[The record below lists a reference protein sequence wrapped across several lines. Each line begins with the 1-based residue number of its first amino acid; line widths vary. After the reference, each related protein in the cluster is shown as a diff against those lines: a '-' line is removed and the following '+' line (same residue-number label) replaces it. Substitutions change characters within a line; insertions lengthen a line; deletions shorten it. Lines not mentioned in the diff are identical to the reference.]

1 MKALRTLMLATLVM
15 PCIAMASERNDLQ
28 SCYESAQLPELKPAS
43 SARELIVVVDETVPV
58 PEDIQ
63 KQAWGQITRFVQPG
77 DSVKLYSFSAFL
89 PGEYLRLLYAG
100 KLDKNAGEDA
110 RDDASARKLRT
121 LDQCLARQP
130 QDFEAGFGKLFV
142 KSLRDARQD
151 IPRSEIMNALR
162 KIGDDIKT
170 DDSTHDHVVF
180 LISDMLENSDYT
192 SFYAKNQIKN
202 LIVPEELKKA
212 QAHNLFADLSGA
224 RIYVT
229 GAGLITDGIKQ
240 SYRSG
245 KTMDA
250 LNEFWA
256 GYFSH
261 SNASLAGFGTPS
273 LGGDLK

>member
-1 MKALRTLMLATLVM
+1 MKALKALMIAALVVPHIALAT
-15 PCIAMASERNDLQ
+15 ERNDLQ
-28 SCYESAQLPELKPAS
+28 SCYETAQLPDLKPAS
-43 SARELIVVVDETVPV
+43 SGRELIVVVDETVPV
-58 PEDIQ
+58 PQDIQ

-89 PGEYLRLLYAG
+89 PGEYLRLIYAG
-100 KLDKNAGEDA
+100 KLDKNVGEEA
-110 RDDASARKLRT
+110 RDDVSARKLRS

-130 QDFEAGFGKLFV
+130 QDFETGFGKLFV

-170 DDSTHDHVVF
+170 AEMAHDHVVL

-202 LIVPEELKKA
+202 LVVADELKKA
-212 QAHNLFADLSGA
+212 QSHNLFADLSGA

-229 GAGLITDGIKQ
+229 GAGLITDDIKQ
-240 SYRSG
+240 NYRSG

-250 LNEFWA
+250 LNAFWA
-256 GYFSH
+256 GYFSQ

-273 LGGDLK
+273 LGGDLR

>member
-1 MKALRTLMLATLVM
+1 MKALKALMIAALVM
-15 PCIAMASERNDLQ
+15 PHIALAIERNDLQ
-28 SCYESAQLPELKPAS
+28 SCYETAQLPELKPTS
-43 SARELIVVVDETVPV
+43 SGRELIVVVDETVPV

-77 DSVKLYSFSAFL
+77 DSIKLYSFSAFL
-89 PGEYLRLLYAG
+89 PGEYLRLIYAG
-100 KLDKNAGEDA
+100 KLDKNVGEEA

-130 QDFEAGFGKLFV
+130 QDFETGFGKLFV

-170 DDSTHDHVVF
+170 AEKTHDHVVF

-202 LIVPEELKKA
+202 LVVADELKNA
-212 QAHNLFADLSGA
+212 RTHNLFADLSGA

-229 GAGLITDGIKQ
+229 GAGLITDDIKQ
-240 SYRSG
+240 GYRSG

-250 LNEFWA
+250 LNAFWN
-256 GYFSH
+256 GYFSQ

-273 LGGDLK
+273 LGGDLR

>member
-1 MKALRTLMLATLVM
+1 MKGLKALMLAALVM
-15 PCIAMASERNDLQ
+15 PCIASGNERNDLQ
-28 SCYESAQLPELKPAS
+28 SCYDTAQLSELKPAS
-43 SARELIVVVDETVPV
+43 SGRELIVVVDETVPV

-89 PGEYLRLLYAG
+89 PGEYLRLIYAG
-100 KLDKNAGEDA
+100 KLDKNLGEEA

-130 QDFEAGFGKLFV
+130 QDFETDFGKRFV

-170 DDSTHDHVVF
+170 AENTHDHVVF

-202 LIVPEELKKA
+202 LVVAEELKKA
-212 QAHNLFADLSGA
+212 QTHNLFADLSGA

>member
-1 MKALRTLMLATLVM
+1 MKGLKLLLLAALVM
-15 PCIAMASERNDLQ
+15 PGIAMASERNDLQ
-28 SCYESAQLPELKPAS
+28 SCYDTAQLPELKPVAPG
-43 SARELIVVVDETVPV
+43 RELIVVVDETVPV

-63 KQAWGQITRFVQPG
+63 KQAWGQISRFVQPG

-100 KLDKNAGEDA
+100 KLDKKAEEDA

-121 LDQCLARQP
+121 LDQCLASQP
-130 QDFEAGFGKLFV
+130 RNFEAGFGKLFV
-142 KSLRDARQD
+142 KSLREARED

-162 KIGDDIKT
+162 KIGEDIKAS
-170 DDSTHDHVVF
+170 DKASDHVVF

-192 SFYAKNQIKN
+192 SFYAKNQIRN
-202 LIVPEELKKA
+202 LVVADELKKA
-212 QAHNLFADLSGA
+212 QTHNLFADLSGA

-229 GAGLITDGIKQ
+229 GAGLITDGVKQ

-250 LNEFWA
+250 LNQFW
-256 GYFSH
+256 GEYFSH
-261 SNASLAGFGTPS
+261 SNASLSGFGTPS

>member
-1 MKALRTLMLATLVM
+1 MKGLKALMLAALVM
-15 PCIAMASERNDLQ
+15 PCSALANERNDLQ
-28 SCYESAQLPELKPAS
+28 SCYDTAQLSELKPAS
-43 SARELIVVVDETVPV
+43 SGRELIVVVDETVPV

-77 DSVKLYSFSAFL
+77 DSIKLYSFSAFL
-89 PGEYLRLLYAG
+89 PGEYLRLIYAG
-100 KLDKNAGEDA
+100 KLDKNLGEDA

-130 QDFEAGFGKLFV
+130 QDFETDFGKLFV

-170 DDSTHDHVVF
+170 AESPHDHVVL

-202 LIVPEELKKA
+202 LVVTEELKKA
-212 QAHNLFADLSGA
+212 QTHNLFADLSGA

-261 SNASLAGFGTPS
+261 SNATLAGFGTPS

>member
-1 MKALRTLMLATLVM
+1 MKALKALMIAALAM
-15 PCIAMASERNDLQ
+15 PCIALANERNDLQ
-28 SCYESAQLPELKPAS
+28 SCYETAQLPELKPPS
-43 SARELIVVVDETVPV
+43 SGRELIVVVDQTVPV

-77 DSVKLYSFSAFL
+77 DSIKLYSFSAFL
-89 PGEYLRLLYAG
+89 PGEYLRLIYAG
-100 KLDKNAGEDA
+100 KLDKNVGEDA

-130 QDFEAGFGKLFV
+130 KDFETGFGKLFV

-162 KIGDDIKT
+162 NIGDDIRT
-170 DDSTHDHVVF
+170 GEQTHDHVVF

-202 LIVPEELKKA
+202 LVVADELKKA
-212 QAHNLFADLSGA
+212 RTHNLFADLSGA
-224 RIYVT
+224 RVYVA
-229 GAGLITDGIKQ
+229 GAGLLTDGIKQ

-245 KTMDA
+245 KTMDG

-256 GYFSH
+256 GYFSL
-261 SNASLAGFGTPS
+261 SNASLSGFGTPS

>member
-1 MKALRTLMLATLVM
+1 MKALKALIIAALVM
-15 PCIAMASERNDLQ
+15 PHIAMANERNDLQ
-28 SCYESAQLPELKPAS
+28 SCYETAQLPDLKPAS
-43 SARELIVVVDETVPV
+43 PGRELIVVVDQTVPV

-77 DSVKLYSFSAFL
+77 DSIKLYSFSAFL
-89 PGEYLRLLYAG
+89 PGEYLRLIYAG
-100 KLDKNAGEDA
+100 KLDKNVPEQA

-130 QDFEAGFGKLFV
+130 QDFEIGFGKLFV

-170 DDSTHDHVVF
+170 AEKAPDHVVL

-202 LIVPEELKKA
+202 LVVADELKKA
-212 QAHNLFADLSGA
+212 QAHHLFADLSGA
-224 RIYVT
+224 RVYVT
-229 GAGLITDGIKQ
+229 GAGLITDDIKQ
-240 SYRSG
+240 NYRSG

-250 LNEFWA
+250 LNAFWA
-256 GYFSH
+256 GYFSQ
-261 SNASLAGFGTPS
+261 SNASLVGFGTPS
-273 LGGDLK
+273 LGGDLR